1 MLGCDAKAVHT
12 MSTALWGTL
21 ADVSEKDEASKLC
34 LILEDIP
41 RSALE
46 SFVSDFAIL
55 QTQERLMQHLPELKR
70 ISVSILETGPALV
83 MEATQRTPD
92 ELAEKQKRTSEKYDQ
107 TTCIASLKSFI
118 QRIVIQEN
126 ACPYTKSVEIA
137 ATGLEAKGVQ
147 PGPVAYR
154 FSDTADGA
162 RTLAVFWDCVCE
174 LLSTPETTIST
185 TMLSLPGIGP
195 GTSPQSLERFSAVME
210 IVSRYLCLY
219 RGDSSF
225 GLVHFHPAYDRD
237 QIHPVHRPAYGHL
250 PPRSWL
256 RPMLRRNGNTAEA
269 TSLTDADLAL
279 SDHQRRAPFTAIN
292 ILRATQLNAA
302 AGPKS
307 IVDLEVADGVFE
319 KASGI
324 LLYSRN
330 AIALARIGKET
341 LEAGLKADRAIF
353 LQNGRSSVPIVSH
366 QEPLAVEESKTTAAV
381 AVAPPVAEDTASATA
396 TYITKKEYQE
406 LLSEFAAVSNKLKE
420 LELKLIKLNVKD

>member
-1 MLGCDAKAVHT
+1 
-12 MSTALWGTL
+12 
-21 ADVSEKDEASKLC
+21 
-34 LILEDIP
+34 
-41 RSALE
+41 
-46 SFVSDFAIL
+46 
-55 QTQERLMQHLPELKR
+55 
-70 ISVSILETGPALV
+70 
-83 MEATQRTPD
+83 
-92 ELAEKQKRTSEKYDQ
+92 
-107 TTCIASLKSFI
+107 
-118 QRIVIQEN
+118 
-126 ACPYTKSVEIA
+126 
-137 ATGLEAKGVQ
+137 
-147 PGPVAYR
+147 
-154 FSDTADGA
+154 
-162 RTLAVFWDCVCE
+162 